1 MTVTTTNNVVVLET
15 NGATTVFPFNFK
27 VIEPEHLSVERRDP
41 TTLAIEK
48 TYSASEYVLT
58 GLGSNSGSVTISPAP
73 VDGKEIV
80 IRRTVPYRQDLDL
93 VNQGGFYPE
102 TVEEQLDLIAMQ
114 IQQTAEAVGRAPKV
128 PFGEAA
134 LSMASLAEANGKV
147 LGIVEQEIVPVE
159 NNSVAA
165 AQSAAAALVSEQAA
179 AGYKVGTAAD
189 LQATTSLRAQVAAD
203 LVATTAAKVTAEDAR
218 DMAVAAQGIYATTTE
233 GLAATSDG
241 DVFGIP
247 SASVQGSVDLYQ
259 NDGGS
264 AVDTGKTLPNTSYV
278 AEAIA
283 GVKPYLVGPAAGSAL
298 NRLLELNLYTKAGGV
313 DIEWPANL
321 HVREIAASGSNQ
333 FRFRIGGGD
342 TVTGD
347 GGYPQIAAE
356 TSNAA
361 AAGAT
366 SGGSLA
372 RTYAGLTSEDQLLLY
387 ASDTS
392 LGVPK
397 GTVIGTYRVKFDGTA
412 FGTYF
417 PFTVFTYAAGGL
429 TRSRIL
435 PTMATIANMQA
446 VVENAL
452 RSEPDDTPWLP
463 SVTDEALRYVIEDV
477 WAERGVPGRNYVIRL
492 AYYLTGGN
500 YILSLEAYDPVRGA
514 VIAKGG
520 QGRNYDWKD
529 EIPESMVI
537 SGASLGS
544 PRGDVEWVGTD
555 FTVFIRPGSI
565 TEWNRPYAAT
575 TSVAAAGMKA
585 NRVMSREEAA
595 DRVRTGRGI
604 RNKVQTYGPG
614 GDFAS
619 LKEAVDSHMNFL
631 AGTGGATPDN
641 YQRSWYPFSNTAT
654 ISNQVELVAMPGH
667 TETKLPVIPSGVS
680 FARGIPPWMGLTIR
694 GLDDTEVTAE
704 GDGGVTT
711 YLFDYNLGG
720 RILGAAGTLWSADS
734 AQAVHQDAGSALS
747 IPSSANANDPTAGQQ
762 FFQIVGRVQGG
773 TFRSTVEQAW
783 NAGTSDDQHIEV
795 RDAVM
800 ETLNPAKANMQTHTS
815 AANKNS
821 GLYLLDGVTFKGGT
835 GQFVCNTLNT
845 VVARHRIKV
854 ANSDIEEV
862 FSGGAGYVRVGKNA
876 GTTYSVTLA
885 P

>member
-1 MTVTTTNNVVVLET
+1 MATLTVN
-15 NGATTVFPFNFK
+15 
-27 VIEPEHLSVERRDP
+27 
-41 TTLAIEK
+41 LAG
-48 TYSASEYVLT
+48 T
-58 GLGSNSGSVTISPAP
+58 P
-73 VDGKEIV
+73 V
-80 IRRTVPYRQDLDL
+80 
-93 VNQGGFYPE
+93 
-102 TVEEQLDLIAMQ
+102 
-114 IQQTAEAVGRAPKV
+114 
-128 PFGEAA
+128 
-134 LSMASLAEANGKV
+134 
-147 LGIVEQEIVPVE
+147 
-159 NNSVAA
+159 SVAMPASIA
-165 AQSAAAALVSEQAA
+165 AQAA
-179 AGYKVGTAAD
+179 ASSASTASGEADRAETAAESVE
-189 LQATTSLRAQVAAD
+189 AAASQVG
-203 LVATTAAKVTAEDAR
+203 VYV
-218 DMAVAAQGIYATTTE
+218 
-233 GLAATSDG
+233 
-241 DVFGIP
+241 
-247 SASVQGSVDLYQ
+247 
-259 NDGGS
+259 
-264 AVDTGKTLPNTSYV
+264 TLPAPT
-278 AEAIA
+278 
-283 GVKPYLVGPAAGSAL
+283 SAL
-298 NRLLELNLYTKAGGV
+298 NRLLELNLYTRAGGV
-313 DIEWPANL
+313 DLAWPANL
-321 HVREIAASGSNQ
+321 HVREIAADGADR

-342 TVTGD
+342 TVSGD

-356 TSNAA
+356 TATAA

-366 SGGSLA
+366 SGGALA
-372 RTYAGLTSEDQLLLY
+372 RNYAGLTSEDQLPLY

-397 GTVIGTYRVKFDGTA
+397 GTVIGTYRIKFDGTT

-417 PFTVFTYAAGGL
+417 PFAVFAYAAGGL
-429 TRSRIL
+429 KRSRIL
-435 PTMATIANMQA
+435 PTAVATANTRA
-446 VVENAL
+446 VAEDVL

-463 SVTDEALRYVIEDV
+463 SVTDEVLRYVIEDV

-492 AYYLTGGN
+492 AFYITGGN

-565 TEWNRPYAAT
+565 TAWNRPYAAT

-595 DRVRTGRGI
+595 ERVLTGRGI

-614 GDFAS
+614 GDFDT
-619 LKEAVDSHMNFL
+619 LQEAVDSHLNFL
-631 AGTGGATPDN
+631 AGTGGVTPDN

-667 TETKLPVIPSGVS
+667 TETKPPVIPSGVS

-720 RILGAAGTLWSADS
+720 RILGAAGTLWAADS

-762 FFQIVGRVQGG
+762 FFQIVGLVEGG

-783 NAGTSDDQHIEV
+783 NAGTSDDQYIET
-795 RDAVM
+795 RDVVM

-835 GQFVCNTLNT
+835 GQFVCNTLNA

-862 FSGGAGYVRVGKNA
+862 FSGGLGYVRVGRNA
-876 GTTYSVTLA
+876 GTTYSAALE